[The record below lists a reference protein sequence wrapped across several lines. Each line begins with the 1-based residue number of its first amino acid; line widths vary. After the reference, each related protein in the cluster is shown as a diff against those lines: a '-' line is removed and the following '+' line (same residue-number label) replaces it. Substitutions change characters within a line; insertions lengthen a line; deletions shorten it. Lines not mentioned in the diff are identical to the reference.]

1 MKRPTFSALIIARN
15 EEAML
20 ANCIATLRWCNQ
32 ILVLDDG
39 STDDTAKIA
48 EQSGAKV
55 IAFRHNSF
63 ARKREELLKR
73 AQSDWVFYID
83 ADERVVPTLAKEM
96 MVVAETQKADAMRF
110 RRNNIYYGQL
120 LKYGG
125 WGSDFVTRAF
135 KRESLKGWFGDIHES
150 PEFTGAIVDIKT
162 PIIHLTH
169 RDTASG
175 LFKSAAWTPMEAD
188 ALAAADTKPVTFFTI
203 FRKGF
208 MEFLRRAVL
217 KRGFKEGMVG
227 WIEALIQGMN
237 RMLVYIQVWE
247 RQQKPTIAEKYQKT
261 ERDIQ
266 QLWQDKE

>member
-73 AQSDWVFYID
+73 AQTDWVFYID

-96 MVVAETQKADAMRF
+96 MVVAETQKADAMRY

-120 LKYGG
+120 LKYGV
-125 WGSDFVTRAF
+125 WGSDFVTRACM
-135 KRESLKGWFGDIHES
+135 RESITGWCGDIHES
-150 PEFTGAIVDIKT
+150 
-162 PIIHLTH
+162 
-169 RDTASG
+169 RNS
-175 LFKSAAWTPMEAD
+175 
-188 ALAAADTKPVTFFTI
+188 PV
-203 FRKGF
+203 
-208 MEFLRRAVL
+208 
-217 KRGFKEGMVG
+217 
-227 WIEALIQGMN
+227 
-237 RMLVYIQVWE
+237 
-247 RQQKPTIAEKYQKT
+247 P
-261 ERDIQ
+261 
-266 QLWQDKE
+266 